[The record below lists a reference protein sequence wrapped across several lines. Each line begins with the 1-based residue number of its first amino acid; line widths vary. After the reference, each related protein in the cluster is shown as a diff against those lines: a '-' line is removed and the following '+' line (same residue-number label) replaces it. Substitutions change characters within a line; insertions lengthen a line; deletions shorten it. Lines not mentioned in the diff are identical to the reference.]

1 MDLEQGTEAAATTAT
16 VETTGTE
23 TTTTTTATGESGSE
37 QPTTLL
43 TGNDTAEG
51 DQGKES
57 KESGKSEEGQANK
70 EGQEENKPPVP
81 DAPEGYEL
89 TFDEGVQVDKELLGN
104 FQTTAHKLGLN
115 TEQAQE
121 LASLYAGHVAGAEK
135 AQQQALA
142 EVQRGWEEQ
151 IKASPTY
158 KADVEAARK
167 TLVNFGSFGAVGK
180 DGTPTLDP
188 ELAEVFNETMIG
200 SHPKVFQM
208 FVEIG
213 KALAEPTAHGSG
225 TGSGGGGLKFYST
238 MERDQ

>member
-1 MDLEQGTEAAATTAT
+1 MTLEQGTE
-16 VETTGTE
+16 TTGAVEATTE
-23 TTTTTTATGESGSE
+23 TTATTTATGESGSE

-43 TGNDTAEG
+43 TGNDAPEG
-51 DQGKES
+51 DQA
-57 KESGKSEEGQANK
+57 KESGEHGESGKEGEGKANK

-89 TFDEGVQVDKELLGN
+89 TFDEGVHVDKGLLGN

-225 TGSGGGGLKFYST
+225 TGSGGASAAKTIYPD
-238 MERDQ
+238 MN